1 VRRREFIGLVG
12 GVLVAW
18 PLAARAQRPA
28 PVIGILAAPAPPYAE
43 NISAIRRGLSEVG
56 FVEGRNLV
64 MEFRWAEG
72 QLDRLPALAAELVDR
87 QVAVFIT
94 VGGNAPLE
102 AAKNAT
108 STIPIVFHLGS
119 DPVKVGFVRSFNR
132 PGGNI
137 TGISLVQVEM
147 ATKRLEVLRELVP
160 GARIIG
166 LLANPATRNVE
177 LVVPDVRRAAGT
189 LGLHVV
195 VSYANSQ
202 TGFDAAFDKFV
213 RERAQA
219 LLVDSDA
226 VFFSLRQHIIALAA
240 RHSLPTL
247 YVDRLYVEEGGL
259 MSYGA
264 GITDAYREAGVYA
277 GKILAGASPAD
288 LPVLQPTKFEL
299 VINLKIAK
307 ALGLTVPPSLLARAD
322 EVIE

>member
-12 GVLVAW
+12 GLLVAW

-28 PVIGILAAPAPPYAE
+28 LVIGILAAPAPPYAE

-56 FVEGRNLV
+56 FVEGHNLV

-87 QVAVFIT
+87 QVAVIIT

-119 DPVKVGFVRSFNR
+119 DPVKLGFVKSFNR

-147 ATKRLEVLRELVP
+147 ATKRVEVLRELVP

-177 LVVPDVRRAAGT
+177 LVVPDVQRAAGT

-195 VSYANSQ
+195 VSHANSQ
-202 TGFDAAFDKFV
+202 TGFDTAFDKFV
-213 RERAQA
+213 RDRAQA

-277 GKILAGASPAD
+277 GKILTGASPAD